1 MGSIKIRITSLKCR
15 VGLSRSCEVRLS
27 REEFGVEVEKMKAR
41 VTELMTEKFGEK
53 CRILTVKGKVFLL
66 DVHSSSQTIYRCLTL
81 S

>member
-1 MGSIKIRITSLKCR
+1 MRIRITSFKCR
-15 VGLSRSCEVRLS
+15 VGLSSGCEVRLS

-66 DVHSSSQTIYRCLTL
+66 DVHSSSQTISCCLTL